1 MAKNRRTPRP
11 FKYRGRWRAQVTL
24 SNNTRPHFDFDTMQ
38 EAKAWI
44 AEKLAADTTHS
55 PELGGPTQAKL
66 AAALAFYAAQH
77 TVAKDGYKSELTRI
91 NHYLEGAEMP
101 LLKCTVS
108 ANGQRKLVTYTPGKL
123 PSGWQTHLEQRRALR
138 TATYDA
144 IHAMARKPCSQVKPA
159 DIRGLMTVMKTD
171 GLSDSTIQKEIAL
184 LRHMFNIAAR
194 EWSWEGFKNPTEG
207 IKLGKSEA
215 RFVFVTK
222 AQKEALWQ
230 ALAECDNPY
239 FWPLVSCSIASTMR
253 QSSLLKMVWDKTD
266 LDGRVAQVP
275 TKTGTM
281 VLPLSKPVV
290 DILSG
295 LPRDVSGRVFPMS
308 ANAVDMAWDE
318 VRKKAGVPSL
328 QFRDLRHLGATEY
341 ARRGLNA
348 HQLKAVLGHKTLY
361 MAQVYVNLVHQDVLD
376 AMDAATSGSPIVQVP
391 PPTSGSA
398 DQVVNGKR
406 SDRLARAVKERLERQ
421 KQPGA
426 ASPQG
431 QDIGVV
437 ALQVEPNVVQAE
449 EQTTQLP
456 MQPTSD
462 HWERSAT
469 IRPFAR
475 RAA

>member
-1 MAKNRRTPRP
+1 MAKNRRMPSP
-11 FKYRGRWRAQVTL
+11 FKYRGLWRAQVTL
-24 SNNTRPHFDFDTMQ
+24 ANRTRPHKDFEKLKD
-38 EAKAWI
+38 ASDWI
-44 AEKLAADTTHS
+44 AAQLAANTEHA
-55 PELGGPTQAKL
+55 PALEGPTQATL
-66 AAALAFYAAQH
+66 AAALNFYAGQH
-77 TVAKDGYKSELTRI
+77 TIVKDGYQSELTRI
-91 NHYLEGAEMP
+91 NHYLEGAQMP

-108 ANGQRKLVTYTPGKL
+108 SEGKRALVTYTPGKL
-123 PSGWQTHLEQRRALR
+123 PSGWQAHLEQRRALR
-138 TATYDA
+138 AATYAA
-144 IHAMARKPCSQVKPA
+144 IHALGRKRCSQVKPV
-159 DIRGLMTVMKTD
+159 DIRSLMTAMKTD

-421 KQPGA
+421 KQTVA

-437 ALQVEPNVVQAE
+437 ALQAEPTVVQPG

>member
-1 MAKNRRTPRP
+1 
-11 FKYRGRWRAQVTL
+11 
-24 SNNTRPHFDFDTMQ
+24 
-38 EAKAWI
+38 
-44 AEKLAADTTHS
+44 
-55 PELGGPTQAKL
+55 
-66 AAALAFYAAQH
+66 
-77 TVAKDGYKSELTRI
+77 
-91 NHYLEGAEMP
+91 
-101 LLKCTVS
+101 
-108 ANGQRKLVTYTPGKL
+108 
-123 PSGWQTHLEQRRALR
+123 
-138 TATYDA
+138 
-144 IHAMARKPCSQVKPA
+144 MARKPCSQVKPA

-171 GLSDSTIQKEIAL
+171 GLSDSTIQKEVAL
-184 LRHMFNIAAR
+184 LRHMFNTAAR
-194 EWSWEGFKNPTEG
+194 EWSWEGFKNPTDG

-215 RFVFVTK
+215 RFVFVTEV
-222 AQKEALWQ
+222 QKQALWQ

-290 DILSG
+290 ETLRG

-318 VRKKAGVPSL
+318 VRKKASVPSL

-361 MAQVYVNLVHQDVLD
+361 MAQVYVNLVHQDVLN

-391 PPTSGSA
+391 PPTAGSA
-398 DQVVNGKR
+398 EQVVNGKR
-406 SDRLARAVKERLERQ
+406 SDRLIRAVKDKLERQ
-421 KQPGA
+421 KQTDS

-431 QDIGVV
+431 QDIGG
-437 ALQVEPNVVQAE
+437 APFQTEPKVLAVGAE
-449 EQTTQLP
+449 ERTVRPPAQLP
-456 MQPTSD
+456 AQPTSD

-469 IRPFAR
+469 IRPFAK